1 MDADE
6 AWRGAMPGLM
16 SARAAQAPARL
27 DGPVAGP
34 DADGNWMPG
43 MAREFAPEHCPMEAL
58 VLRII
63 ALMLGMQQR

>member
-1 MDADE
+1 
-6 AWRGAMPGLM
+6 MPGLM